1 MNPEWIILIFINW
14 MNKLKRN
21 KFSLFIAYVGSFTV
35 YDELLPL
42 IQKITI
48 NIDTHANT
56 IGR

>member
-1 MNPEWIILIFINW
+1 